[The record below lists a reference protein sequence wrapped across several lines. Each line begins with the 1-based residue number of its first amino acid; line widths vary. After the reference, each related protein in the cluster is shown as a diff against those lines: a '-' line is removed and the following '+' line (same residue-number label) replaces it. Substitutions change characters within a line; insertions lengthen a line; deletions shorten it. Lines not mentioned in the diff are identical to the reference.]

1 MNIKEA
7 MEVVTTLLSLVHDC
21 LMQPAIRHTGYALH
35 VITEIEK
42 LRDEMEKLIAV
53 EEDVGRN
60 SRLHKIHLVVFQYAA
75 QRKKLK
81 RSGTIFKDG
90 VEMLPF
96 LSQFS
101 IEVQA
106 WEKRG

>member
-1 MNIKEA
+1 M
-7 MEVVTTLLSLVHDC
+7 T
-21 LMQPAIRHTGYALH
+21 
-35 VITEIEK
+35 
-42 LRDEMEKLIAV
+42 
-53 EEDVGRN
+53 
-60 SRLHKIHLVVFQYAA
+60 A

-81 RSGTIFKDG
+81 RRSGSRFKDG

-106 WEKRG
+106 WEKWG

>member
-1 MNIKEA
+1 
-7 MEVVTTLLSLVHDC
+7 ME
-21 LMQPAIRHTGYALH
+21 
-35 VITEIEK
+35 
-42 LRDEMEKLIAV
+42 
-53 EEDVGRN
+53 
-60 SRLHKIHLVVFQYAA
+60 A

-81 RSGTIFKDG
+81 RRSGTIFKDG

-106 WEKRG
+106 WEKGAEHLVVAQELEGEASGFGVGTTVDLNLPTSAKVNFEDL